1 MKSVILTFWLSIMFL
16 SGCYSSLQINLSR
29 ERLAP
34 CPDSPTCV
42 SSLSVNPRHSI
53 DPFPV
58 SSSGRESLVLL
69 NEIVRAMKG
78 SEILWTSERAFAAIF
93 TTRLGFV
100 DDVQFLLDERA
111 RVIHV
116 RSASRVGYWDLGV
129 NRKRMEAIRREY
141 LSRIDTRG
149 QDPTPQQQ

>member
-1 MKSVILTFWLSIMFL
+1 MKSLVMIVLLSIMFF
-16 SGCYSSLQINLSR
+16 SGCYSSVHINLSK

-34 CPDSPTCV
+34 CPDSPNCV
-42 SSLSVNPRHSI
+42 SSFSDNPRHRI

-58 SSSGRESLVLL
+58 PPSGRESLVLL
-69 NEIVRAMKG
+69 KDIVKATNG

-100 DDVQFLLDERA
+100 DDVQFLLDEKA

-116 RSASRVGYWDLGV
+116 RSASRLGYWDLGV

-149 QDPTPQQQ
+149 QNPTPQLQ

>member
-1 MKSVILTFWLSIMFL
+1 MKSLVMIVLLSIMFF
-16 SGCYSSLQINLSR
+16 SGCYSSLQISLSK

-34 CPDSPTCV
+34 CPDSPNCV
-42 SSLSVNPRHSI
+42 SSFSDNPRHGI

-58 SSSGRESLVLL
+58 PRSGRESLDLL
-69 NEIVRAMKG
+69 KDIVNATNG

-100 DDVQFLLDERA
+100 DDVQFLLDEKV

-116 RSASRVGYWDLGV
+116 RSASRLGYWDLGV

-149 QDPTPQQQ
+149 QNPTPQLQ